1 MAVTFLKGCT
11 IALKDLGLLGGVSLY
26 VYAAIALMSAC
37 LELRFLSKAMELY
50 EQIQYIPIYQSAV
63 LFSNILS
70 GAIIMN
76 ERRLYTFSEF
86 LMVVLGGSV
95 ALTGVW
101 VIVKKP
107 THSADAAGAD
117 KTAATPS
124 TVIPTTINNGLE
136 VDEDT
141 SRSLRSLAY
150 GVCSC
155 EHENMSI
162 KRQVGGFHRKPVQD
176 RVEIRT
182 TVYLVTKIISIAV
195 HQRER
200 EQLDAQQEDHTWR
213 QVVSTSAAARAQS
226 LGVGMI

>member
-1 MAVTFLKGCT
+1 M
-11 IALKDLGLLGGVSLY
+11 
-26 VYAAIALMSAC
+26 
-37 LELRFLSKAMELY
+37 
-50 EQIQYIPIYQSAV
+50 
-63 LFSNILS
+63 
-70 GAIIMN
+70 
-76 ERRLYTFSEF
+76 
-86 LMVVLGGSV
+86 
-95 ALTGVW
+95 W